1 MLRSKLFVE
10 GSMNLIFKRKKR
22 DYYTIR
28 FMFMV
33 QRNDNDQQNDQ
44 QAMIICH
51 AVWPGKT
58 TFFFQ
63 LLISIIHL
71 IVYFS
76 IWYKFI
82 Q

>member
-10 GSMNLIFKRKKR
+10 RIDEFFKRKKR
-22 DYYTIR
+22 DFYTIR

-58 TFFFQ
+58 TFFD
-63 LLISIIHL
+63 
-71 IVYFS
+71 Y
-76 IWYKFI
+76 YY
-82 Q
+82 